1 MIHNLLFLTG
11 DLTRRLINLAKTLCI
26 GMYKIEFS
34 KYLSTFALKRLK
46 FIPYLTSERSSDS
59 VPFCKIP
66 IPVWILVFNG
76 TDGIFKNIQNMNNI
90 IT

>member
-46 FIPYLTSERSSDS
+46 FIPYLTSETSSDS